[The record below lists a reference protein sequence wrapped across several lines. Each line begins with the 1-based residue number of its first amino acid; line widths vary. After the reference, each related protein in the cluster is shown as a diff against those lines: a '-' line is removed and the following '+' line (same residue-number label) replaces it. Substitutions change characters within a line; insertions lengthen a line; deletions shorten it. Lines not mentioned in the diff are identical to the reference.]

1 MNKESKKEVM
11 TGKLEIAEAV
21 ARSCSVKTMFLKM
34 LQNSHENTCDRA
46 SFLILIWVKG
56 VVLHPCL
63 TFVGFPLI
71 TQKQ

>member
-34 LQNSHENTCDRA
+34 LQNSHENTCERA
-46 SFLILIWVKG
+46 SF
-56 VVLHPCL
+56 
-63 TFVGFPLI
+63 
-71 TQKQ
+71 